1 MKLRPSEGAAAAT
14 VFGRAMRAAGRLG
27 GQPLA
32 RLRDAVAPGLSR
44 PPKNGDGFP
53 AYARHAAALNVDVND
68 WIEGNL
74 GWVPALPILEDMIF
88 PLLSPTAHVC
98 EVGVGTGRWSR
109 HIADRIPA
117 GRLILADRT
126 PWEANFLRSYFADRP
141 NVEVVLCDGVRL
153 PLIQDG
159 WADLFFSQGMFV
171 ALKLGH
177 LYVYVCEFARCLKP
191 GGWVVFDFIDPET
204 PDGWAFLLK
213 EAPGSPLVFTYHSLS
228 SVVKCFHAAGLELE
242 GTKII
247 GKSTYVIGR
256 KPELSPAQARLD
268 PIR

>member
-1 MKLRPSEGAAAAT
+1 MKRKVSEGANTAT
-14 VFGRAMRAAGRLG
+14 VFGRAMRAAVRLG
-27 GQPLA
+27 GPPLA
-32 RLRDAVAPGLSR
+32 RIRGAVAPGSLS

-74 GWVPALPILEDMIF
+74 GWVPALPLLEEMVF
-88 PLLSPTAHVC
+88 PLLTSTSNVC

-109 HIADRIPA
+109 HIADRIPG

-126 PWEANFLRSYFADRP
+126 PWEAEFLRSYFADRP

-153 PLIQDG
+153 PLIEDG

-177 LYVYVCEFARCLKP
+177 LYIYVGEFARCLKP
-191 GGWVVFDFIDPET
+191 GGRVVFDFIDPET

-213 EAPGSPLVFTYHSLS
+213 EAPGSPLVFTYHTLA
-228 SVVKCFHAAGLELE
+228 SVVKCLHAAGLELE
-242 GTKII
+242 GTKIV
-247 GKSTYVIGR
+247 GKSTYVFGR
-256 KPELSPAQARLD
+256 KPG
-268 PIR
+268 